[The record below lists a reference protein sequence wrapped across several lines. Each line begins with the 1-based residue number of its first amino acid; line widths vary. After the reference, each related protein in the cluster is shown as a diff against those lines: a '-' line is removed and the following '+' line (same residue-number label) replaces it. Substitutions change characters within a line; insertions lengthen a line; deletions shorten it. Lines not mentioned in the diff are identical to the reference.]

1 MVKVYQE
8 WIDMENEKKEF
19 AQEKLQDDLIGFH
32 GDDELIALLENE
44 EEKARAKAAKMKKT
58 GVWKGLRTSASDKVP
73 HPCITDALKKAAL
86 KKHIEDI
93 NAQLKSSKKKPKPKL
108 GPKKKSAGGKRNAA
122 SEAIEA
128 LNLPSPPKKKRKVQ
142 KQMKIDT
149 MFQRK

>member
-1 MVKVYQE
+1 MKRRSSLKR
-8 WIDMENEKKEF
+8 NLK
-19 AQEKLQDDLIGFH
+19 DDLIGFH
-32 GDDELIALLENE
+32 GDVELIALLENE

-73 HPCITDALKKAAL
+73 HPCIIDALKKAAL
-86 KKHIEDI
+86 KKQIEDI
-93 NAQLKSSKKKPKPKL
+93 NAQLKRDAQQAKLKSSKKKPKPKL